1 MVSAAAGGLVLGA
14 AASESVGSGDNSVTI
29 VTIIVSAAV
38 QVTLAYFAFRLA
50 LKANAKADKA
60 AEVNDATHKIVN
72 QQRTD
77 MKNELTGRDSV
88 IAAMKLEL
96 AHLKETIV
104 VERAMAA
111 AAQPQT
117 EGGPQ

>member
-104 VERAMAA
+104 VERTMAA